1 MAPNCGRH
9 TTGPID
15 PMERHQ
21 GSRVPSTGT
30 PTGQGKGIGASPTPV
45 SVERPKAMMV
55 EAWVQGLGDVA
66 LATTTIVAAVA
77 WAGDGVLQS
86 QDQIVE
92 QC

>member
-1 MAPNCGRH
+1 
-9 TTGPID
+9 
-15 PMERHQ
+15 
-21 GSRVPSTGT
+21 
-30 PTGQGKGIGASPTPV
+30 
-45 SVERPKAMMV
+45 MMV